1 MNLVKSFL
9 LLFSVL
15 IVVVPIAG
23 VLYIY
28 KDNLAGL
35 VLPPQINN
43 LLQGNQTLP
52 SIQPPKPTG
61 TPEYNPQNGTY
72 TLSFAYTN
80 PLDIPITITDLQ
92 GQVRAT
98 DYNVV
103 LGNVSLAEPVTLQPK
118 QTATITTTG
127 TIDPDAVGQIK
138 AQNPSA
144 TNAQVSLENVS
155 VTAGGV
161 SVQIG
166 EIPNVGQVPLGGP

>member
-1 MNLVKSFL
+1 MDSVKLFLVL
-9 LLFSVL
+9 LSIL
-15 IVVVPIAG
+15 IIVVPIAG

-28 KDNLAGL
+28 KDNLAEL
-35 VLPPQINN
+35 ILPPQISN
-43 LLQGNQTLP
+43 LLQDNQTLP

-61 TPEYNPQNGTY
+61 TPKYNPQNGTY
-72 TLSFAYTN
+72 TLSFSYTN
-80 PLDIPITITDLQ
+80 PLSTPITVTTLQ
-92 GQVRAT
+92 GQVKAA

-103 LGNVSLAEPVTLQPK
+103 LGNVSLAEPVTLQPR

-127 TIDPDAVGQIK
+127 TIDPNAVSRIK
-138 AQNPSA
+138 AQNPNA
-144 TNAQVSLENVS
+144 TDAQVSLEDVS